1 MPQPIPP
8 LQRGQYAIWPIPV
21 YIPERPLLAD
31 LEPCTPG
38 RQTTVLEFEVDILW
52 GIVLQNSRPG
62 NH

>member
-1 MPQPIPP
+1 MIAFGRNSEG
-8 LQRGQYAIWPIPV
+8 L
-21 YIPERPLLAD
+21 LLAD

-38 RQTTVLEFEVDILW
+38 RQTTVFEFEVDILW